1 MLREIKEVM
10 KLHTIELWSTFD
22 WPCEVILALIRTL
35 FVCATYVSWSH
46 NRYNTYDFWRMS
58 WTFLKFQWKSYLDF
72 LYNVKF
78 LIRENLLQ
86 ILKIIYLVCLEWVIY
101 DFIASVDDFFVNES
115 LYIFVYFWQFKIP
128 FQVPL
133 WNDKKALR

>member
-10 KLHTIELWSTFD
+10 KLHKIELWSTFD
-22 WPCEVILALIRTL
+22 WPCEVILALIRT
-35 FVCATYVSWSH
+35 FVRATYVSWSH
-46 NRYNTYDFWRMS
+46 NRYTYNFWRML

-101 DFIASVDDFFVNES
+101 DFIASVDDFFFNES

-128 FQVPL
+128 CQVPL